1 MRSSARRSSAHQHPQ
16 RDTFLQRRH
25 RPHHPPTAL
34 VSQTAPPP
42 PTLIL
47 GKIGDNGPESD
58 DDDDDDDDIAP
69 RHVDAAP
76 PPPSRDY
83 LVITRV
89 AKLVAGRCM
98 AEIELNGEDDAEH
111 LRITREELGDV
122 EELAKTCCAGIF
134 LPKEFPEPFFANFPW
149 RLSRRYGYGWLLDT
163 DGQMY
168 PRGCKVWARPGE
180 ETCDFCESF
189 SRSDALLAAIE
200 RAHDRNTT
208 QARPDTLAINNLRFQ
223 KTS

>member
-1 MRSSARRSSAHQHPQ
+1 
-16 RDTFLQRRH
+16 
-25 RPHHPPTAL
+25 
-34 VSQTAPPP
+34 
-42 PTLIL
+42 LIL
-47 GKIGDNGPESD
+47 GKIGDNGPESDDD

-122 EELAKTCCAGIF
+122 
-134 LPKEFPEPFFANFPW
+134 
-149 RLSRRYGYGWLLDT
+149 
-163 DGQMY
+163 
-168 PRGCKVWARPGE
+168 
-180 ETCDFCESF
+180 
-189 SRSDALLAAIE
+189 
-200 RAHDRNTT
+200 
-208 QARPDTLAINNLRFQ
+208 
-223 KTS
+223 